1 MEEMVLHVPFE
12 DGYLGCKCPVEECQG
27 YFKQMLGTGIA
38 DNPVCH
44 CPYCGHVGDGGEFL
58 DPDATGYLTSFATH
72 HVFNQILDTLKQH
85 EFDYKPHGSFGIGI
99 SMTVSGTSQPIRA
112 YRAQEFETVVKCSRC
127 ALQYAIYGVFAYCP
141 DCGVHNS
148 LQILE
153 KNLELAEKQAAL
165 SATVEGDLAEHLIA
179 HALENEVST
188 FDGFGREACRLH
200 SSRATKPD
208 KAQNVSFQNLM
219 EAQKRCQDL
228 FDFDLASG
236 IAPDEWIYACRCFQ
250 KRHLLAHKMGVI
262 DEKYA
267 KLADDPSAIAGR
279 KVVITLQGVTELANV
294 LRRLGTYLV
303 LQLESSGPATGFGA
317 GGTMP

>member
-1 MEEMVLHVPFE
+1 MEEMVFHVPLE

-58 DPDATGYLTSFATH
+58 DSDATDYLTSFAAH
-72 HVFNQILDTLKQH
+72 HVFNQLLDTFKQY
-85 EFDYKPHGSFGIGI
+85 EFDYKPSGGFGIGI
-99 SMTVSGTSQPIRA
+99 SMTVSGTPPPIQS
-112 YRAQEFETVVKCSRC
+112 YRAKEFETVVNCGQC
-127 ALQYAIYGVFAYCP
+127 TLQYAIYGVFAYCP

-148 LQILE
+148 GQILE

-165 SATVEGDLAEHLIA
+165 SSIVEGDLATHLVA
-179 HALENEVST
+179 DALENEVSA

-200 SSRATKPD
+200 SARATKPD
-208 KAQNVSFQNLM
+208 KAQNVSFQDLTG
-219 EAQKRCQDL
+219 AQKRCQEL
-228 FDFDLASG
+228 FGFDLASG
-236 IAPDEWIYACRCFQ
+236 VAPDEWIYACRCFQ

-262 DEKYA
+262 DEKYV

-279 KVVITLQGVTELANV
+279 KVVITIEEVTELANM
-294 LRRLGTYLV
+294 LRRLGVHLV
-303 LQLESSGPATGFGA
+303 QQLASSGPTTVLGA
-317 GGTMP
+317 GGTTS